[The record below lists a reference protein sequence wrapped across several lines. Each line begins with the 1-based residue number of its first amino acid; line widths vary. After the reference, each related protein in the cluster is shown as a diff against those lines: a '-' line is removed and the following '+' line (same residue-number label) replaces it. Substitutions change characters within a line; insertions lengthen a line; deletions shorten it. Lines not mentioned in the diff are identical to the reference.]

1 LHSVPL
7 QAAPKRE
14 VPGFRFQVSSLRACV
29 SPLEFL
35 VSDFRFHVSGFRF
48 QVSTLPVYLRLGLR
62 LLTSSTVTCLQVMLS
77 IMDEFEDMNWTR
89 LEEVTFVRRQRLI
102 LDHIDWEIAPGEH
115 WVVLGA
121 NGSGKTTLL
130 QLLAGYLW
138 PTEGRITVLG
148 ERFGH
153 TDLRDLRKRIGWVG
167 SFLGAQIPPA
177 QKPLDLIVSGKYA
190 SLGNFNPPVEQDY
203 EEARE
208 LAQRFHCEN
217 ILDLPYAV
225 LSQGEK
231 QRLLIARALI
241 PRPQL
246 LILDE
251 PCAGL
256 DLVAREQLL
265 RSLEQLA
272 GGLEAPTLIL
282 VTHHLEE
289 IMPVWSHVLV
299 LKGGRCLARGRK
311 DEVLVDEVLSEAF
324 DIAIQVAANNGRYAA
339 HFAAG

>member
-1 LHSVPL
+1 MSV
-7 QAAPKRE
+7 
-14 VPGFRFQVSSLRACV
+14 
-29 SPLEFL
+29 
-35 VSDFRFHVSGFRF
+35 
-48 QVSTLPVYLRLGLR
+48 
-62 LLTSSTVTCLQVMLS
+62 LTPPTVKQLQVILFA
-77 IMDEFEDMNWTR
+77 MDALENSNWTR
-89 LEEVTFVRRQRLI
+89 LEDVSLVRRQRLI
-102 LDHIDWEIAPGEH
+102 LDHIDWNIARGDH

-138 PTEGRITVLG
+138 PTKGRITVLG

-153 TDLRDLRKRIGWVG
+153 TDLRELRKRIGWVG
-167 SFLGAQIPPA
+167 SFLEAQIPPA

-190 SLGNFNPPVEQDY
+190 SIGNFNPPTPEDH

-208 LAQRFHCEN
+208 LAERFHVGT
-217 ILDLPYAV
+217 ILDLPYGV

-265 RSLEQLA
+265 RSLDLLA
-272 GGLEAPTLIL
+272 GSPEAPTMIL

-289 IMPVWSHVLV
+289 IMPVWSHVFV
-299 LKGGRCLARGRK
+299 LKAGRCLARGRK
-311 DEVLVDEVLSEAF
+311 EDLLASEILTEAF
-324 DIAIQVAANNGRYAA
+324 GLAIQVTANGRRYSAS
-339 HFAAG
+339 FA